1 MVCMEIQKFDFEN
14 KQIIQIY
21 ISKQEQE
28 NSKIIEEINQLKK
41 QYSNISIF
49 INGENNTVRT
59 IKEMINYEKSKNI
72 KRLHLSQKE
81 DNI

>member
-1 MVCMEIQKFDFEN
+1 MEIQKFDFEN

-49 INGENNTVRT
+49 INGEDDTVKT
-59 IKEMINYEKSKNI
+59 IKEILNYEKSKNI
-72 KRLHLSQKE
+72 KE

>member
-1 MVCMEIQKFDFEN
+1 MKIQKFDFEN

-49 INGENNTVRT
+49 INGE
-59 IKEMINYEKSKNI
+59 MI
-72 KRLHLSQKE
+72 L
-81 DNI
+81 

>member
-1 MVCMEIQKFDFEN
+1 MKIQKFGFEN

-28 NSKIIEEINQLKK
+28 NLKIIKEINQLKK

-49 INGENNTVRT
+49 INGENDT
-59 IKEMINYEKSKNI
+59 IKTMKEILNYKKSKNV
-72 KRLHLSQKE
+72 K
-81 DNI
+81 

>member
-1 MVCMEIQKFDFEN
+1 MKIQKFDFEN

-49 INGENNTVRT
+49 ISGENDTVRT
-59 IKEMINYEKSKNI
+59 IKEMLNYEKSKNM
-72 KRLHLSQKE
+72 K
-81 DNI
+81 

>member
-1 MVCMEIQKFDFEN
+1 MKIRKFDFEN

-21 ISKQEQE
+21 INKEEQK

-49 INGENNTVRT
+49 INGENETVKT
-59 IKEMINYEKSKNI
+59 IKEMLNYEKSRKI
-72 KRLHLSQKE
+72 K
-81 DNI
+81 

>member
-1 MVCMEIQKFDFEN
+1 MKTQKFDFEN

-49 INGENNTVRT
+49 INGENDTIKA
-59 IKEMINYEKSKNI
+59 IKEMLNYKKSKNI
-72 KRLHLSQKE
+72 K
-81 DNI
+81 

>member
-72 KRLHLSQKE
+72 K
-81 DNI
+81 

>member
-1 MVCMEIQKFDFEN
+1 MEIQKFDFEN

-28 NSKIIEEINQLKK
+28 NSKIIEKINQLKK

-49 INGENNTVRT
+49 INGENDTVKK
-59 IKEMINYEKSKNI
+59 IKEILNYEKSKNI
-72 KRLHLSQKE
+72 K
-81 DNI
+81 

>member
-1 MVCMEIQKFDFEN
+1 MCMEIQKFDFEN

-49 INGENNTVRT
+49 INGENNTVKT
-59 IKEMINYEKSKNI
+59 IKEMLNYEKSKNI
-72 KRLHLSQKE
+72 K
-81 DNI
+81 

>member
-1 MVCMEIQKFDFEN
+1 MEIQKFDFEN

-49 INGENNTVRT
+49 INGEDDTVKT
-59 IKEMINYEKSKNI
+59 IKEILNYEKSKNI
-72 KRLHLSQKE
+72 K
-81 DNI
+81 

>member
-1 MVCMEIQKFDFEN
+1 MKIQKFDFEN

-28 NSKIIEEINQLKK
+28 NSRIIEEINQLKK

-49 INGENNTVRT
+49 INGENDTVRT
-59 IKEMINYEKSKNI
+59 IEEMLNYQKSRNI
-72 KRLHLSQKE
+72 KRLHLS
-81 DNI
+81 

>member
-1 MVCMEIQKFDFEN
+1 MKIQKFDFEN

-49 INGENNTVRT
+49 INGENETVKT
-59 IKEMINYEKSKNI
+59 IKDMLNYEKSKNI
-72 KRLHLSQKE
+72 K
-81 DNI
+81 

>member
-1 MVCMEIQKFDFEN
+1 MKIQKFDFEN

-28 NSKIIEEINQLKK
+28 NSKIIKEINQLKK

-49 INGENNTVRT
+49 INGENDTIKT
-59 IKEMINYEKSKNI
+59 IKEILNYENSKNV
-72 KRLHLSQKE
+72 K
-81 DNI
+81 

>member
-49 INGENNTVRT
+49 INGENNTVKT
-59 IKEMINYEKSKNI
+59 IKEMLNYEKSKNI
-72 KRLHLSQKE
+72 K
-81 DNI
+81 

>member
-1 MVCMEIQKFDFEN
+1 MEIQKFDFEN

-59 IKEMINYEKSKNI
+59 IKEMLIYEKSKNI
-72 KRLHLSQKE
+72 K
-81 DNI
+81 